1 MNKNLVT
8 LFYGLVLAGFVNAQ
22 EKVEYIKYG
31 DMDSWLVR
39 NIKESL
45 VIGGN
50 TKVLYEIAP
59 SAVWNENV
67 YGCQFHPEKSG
78 EVGLKILRAFS
89 EIN

>member
-50 TKVLYEIAP
+50 TKVL
-59 SAVWNENV
+59 
-67 YGCQFHPEKSG
+67 
-78 EVGLKILRAFS
+78 
-89 EIN
+89 